1 MLNSHQYLHLQ
12 DRDQTFK
19 KNLSPNLNPSINK
32 TFSKHEKLMKHQSGT
47 KMNTNPEY
55 IMRPNLKKN
64 KNKRIKM
71 KMKNNLQKCSLN
83 GLDLLNL
90 RLKANQKAKKIN
102 HQRLNSIL
110 NTSGKWN
117 KKVLD
122 SKNKRKQKM
131 LVLMKSPSL

>member
-19 KNLSPNLNPSINK
+19 KNLSPNLNQSINK

-55 IMRPNLKKN
+55 IMHPNLKKN
-64 KNKRIKM
+64 KIKKIKM
-71 KMKNNLQKCSLN
+71 INNLQKCSLN

-90 RLKANQKAKKIN
+90 RLKANHKAKKIN
-102 HQRLNSIL
+102 HQWLNSIL
-110 NTSGKWN
+110 NTLGKWN

-131 LVLMKSPSL
+131 SVLMKSPSL

>member
-19 KNLSPNLNPSINK
+19 KNLSPNLNQSINK

-55 IMRPNLKKN
+55 IMHPNLKKN

>member
-1 MLNSHQYLHLQ
+1 
-12 DRDQTFK
+12 
-19 KNLSPNLNPSINK
+19 
-32 TFSKHEKLMKHQSGT
+32 MKHQSGT

-110 NTSGKWN
+110 NTSGK
-117 KKVLD
+117 
-122 SKNKRKQKM
+122 
-131 LVLMKSPSL
+131 